1 MICTIKKNKNKLQGC
16 ITLPSSKSISNRILI
31 IKELCP
37 VEFKIHNISSS
48 DDTVVLIKSIK
59 NINNPV
65 FDVGAAGT
73 AMRFLTAYFSL
84 LKGERI
90 ITGSERMK
98 QRPIGELVNILRDF
112 GAQIEYIEKDGF
124 PPLKISGNNLK
135 AKDITIRGD
144 ISSQFI
150 SALLLIAPYLD
161 GHFSLT
167 IDTKIISKEYIW
179 MTIKLMEIYGIDI
192 VWNNQTIHVK
202 KGQYTPVD
210 THIESDWSSA
220 SYWFEIV
227 SLSNNAIVELIG
239 LQEESLQG
247 DSVLPKLFQKLGV
260 ETVFTNSGIKLSS
273 QPADCSL
280 FEFDF
285 SNNPDLAQTLVV
297 TLVAKH
303 IPFKINGL
311 DNLSI
316 KETDRIHALI
326 KEFKELGISL
336 LEEPNFGL
344 SWQGNEKM
352 IIPENHIV
360 ETYDDHRMALAF
372 APLALVYKSIAI
384 QNPGVTTKSYP
395 GFWGDLKEVGFDV
408 EIYS

>member
-1 MICTIKKNKNKLQGC
+1 MICTIKKNKSKLQGC

-37 VEFKIHNISSS
+37 VDFKIHNISSS
-48 DDTVVLIKSIK
+48 DDTVVLCKSLK

-84 LKGERI
+84 LKGERV
-90 ITGSERMK
+90 ITGSNRMK
-98 QRPIGELVNILRDF
+98 QRPIGELVSILLDL
-112 GAQIEYIEKDGF
+112 GARIEYLENEGF
-124 PPLKISGNNLK
+124 PPLKINGNNLTAK
-135 AKDITIRGD
+135 ALTIRGD

-167 IDTKIISKEYIW
+167 IDTKILSKEYIW

-210 THIESDWSSA
+210 MHVESDWSSA

-227 SLSNNAIVELIG
+227 SVSDNASIELIG
-239 LQEESLQG
+239 LQKESLQG
-247 DSVLPKLFQKLGV
+247 DSVLPALFLKLGV
-260 ETVFTNSGIKLSS
+260 ETIFTNSGIKLSS
-273 QPADCSL
+273 QPTDCNY

-297 TLVAKH
+297 TLVAKN
-303 IPFKINGL
+303 IPFKITGL
-311 DNLSI
+311 DNLSL

-326 KEFKELGISL
+326 NEFKKIGITL
-336 LEEPNFGL
+336 VDEPKYGL

-352 IIPENHIV
+352 IIPENHII

-372 APLALVYKSIAI
+372 APLALINKLIAI
-384 QNPGVTTKSYP
+384 QNPEVTTKSYP
-395 GFWGDLKEVGFDV
+395 EFWSDLKEVGFDV
-408 EIYS
+408 NIYS

>member
-1 MICTIKKNKNKLQGC
+1 MICTIKKNNNKFQGC

-48 DDTVVLIKSIK
+48 DDTVVLCKSLK

-90 ITGSERMK
+90 ITGSDRMK
-98 QRPIGELVNILRDF
+98 QRPIGELVSILSDL
-112 GAQIEYIEKDGF
+112 GAKIEYLENESF
-124 PPLKISGNNLK
+124 PPLKINGNNLTAK
-135 AKDITIRGD
+135 ALTIRGD

-150 SALLLIAPYLD
+150 SALLLIAPYLE

-167 IDTKIISKEYIW
+167 IDTKVLSKEYIW

-202 KGQYTPVD
+202 KGQYSPVD
-210 THIESDWSSA
+210 MHVESDWSSA

-227 SLSNNAIVELIG
+227 SVSDNASIELIG
-239 LQEESLQG
+239 LQKESLQG
-247 DSVLPKLFQKLGV
+247 DSVLPVLFQKMGV
-260 ETVFTNSGIKLSS
+260 ETVFTNSGLKISS
-273 QPADCSL
+273 QPADCSF

-297 TLVAKH
+297 TLVAKN
-303 IPFKINGL
+303 IPFKITGL
-311 DNLSI
+311 DNLSL
-316 KETDRIHALI
+316 KETDRIQALI
-326 KEFKELGISL
+326 NEFKKLGIT
-336 LEEPNFGL
+336 LEDESNFGL
-344 SWQGNEKM
+344 SWQGNEKI

-372 APLALVYKSIAI
+372 APLALINKSITI

-395 GFWGDLKEVGFDV
+395 GFWNDLKEVGFDV
-408 EIYS
+408 EFYS